1 MKRGVFLSEITVR
14 LCTMDDLPS
23 VVALMNELREVAHGE
38 EINFGDVSKVF
49 LEMAK
54 LPEVY
59 LNMVAETSG
68 KVVGFISVIFYKTV
82 FHRGGTALINELIV
96 TQTERGKGIG
106 QLLVQTAKGQAL
118 NRGLDEIEVGTE
130 KMNEAAQLFYRK
142 CGFDQEYV
150 LLGMEFE

>member
-106 QLLVQTAKGQAL
+106 QLLVQTAKG
-118 NRGLDEIEVGTE
+118 
-130 KMNEAAQLFYRK
+130 
-142 CGFDQEYV
+142 
-150 LLGMEFE
+150 